1 MKYVLI
7 IARMRKKSLTTLE
20 LSKNSPPF
28 FVKSKFCKMRTF
40 LICRQYLLWNWPSF
54 TCSCVHFGPLHPFQN
69 SGGMTAKGEKAAGLT
84 DARGEA
90 VFLSGLSIPSPA
102 AGSSSQHIYKLSSL
116 SILQRWL
123 VLLPLCTLNYC
134 PSLPLHFHF
143 YFILV
148 LCFFPCNTPYVRL
161 FSFF

>member
-1 MKYVLI
+1 
-7 IARMRKKSLTTLE
+7 
-20 LSKNSPPF
+20 
-28 FVKSKFCKMRTF
+28 MRTF

-54 TCSCVHFGPLHPFQN
+54 TCGCVHFGPLHPFQN

-102 AGSSSQHIYKLSSL
+102 AGSSSQHIYNLSSL

-161 FSFF
+161 FSFFLKKPSSFLSFSLSPPWPSAPPHPLFFF